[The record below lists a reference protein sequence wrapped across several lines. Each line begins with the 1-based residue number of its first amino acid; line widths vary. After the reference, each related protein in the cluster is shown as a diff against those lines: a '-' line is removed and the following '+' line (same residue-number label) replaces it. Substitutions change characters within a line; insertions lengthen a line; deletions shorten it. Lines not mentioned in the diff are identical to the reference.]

1 MDKKKSSIFDYV
13 KPATPLTEDEAFD
26 KALYEVQT
34 YLNMIKMDEEKIDE
48 FNSIVDSFCFDAKK
62 GK

>member
-1 MDKKKSSIFDYV
+1 MEENKSGLLKIA
-13 KPATPLTEDEAFD
+13 KLAPPLTEDEAFD
-26 KALYEVQT
+26 KAHNAVQD
-34 YLNMIKMDEEKIDE
+34 YLSMIKMDEEKIDE